1 MKRLLRYFLNG
12 FLIVAPISLTI
23 YIIQAIINWL
33 DDLFWLEY
41 PGVGLLLIVVLVTIV
56 GFIGSSFLVRPFL
69 VITERIMNRL
79 PLVSMIYSSLK
90 DLFDAFVGENQKFN
104 QPVLVKMTQYQDT
117 FKLGFVTQPSMD
129 AIHLPDKVAVYFPH
143 SYNFSGELFLVAREN
158 VTYLDIPSGEMMKFI
173 VSGGVS
179 SL

>member
-12 FLIVAPISLTI
+12 FLIVAPISLTV
-23 YIIQAIINWL
+23 YIIVAIINWL
-33 DDLFWLEY
+33 DDLFWLQY
-41 PGVGLLLIVVLVTIV
+41 PGLGLLLIILLVTIV
-56 GFIGSSFLVRPFL
+56 GFVGSSFLVKPFL
-69 VITERIMNRL
+69 VITERVMNRL

-117 FKLGFVTQPSMD
+117 FKLGFVTQPSME
-129 AIHLPDKVAVYFPH
+129 AIHLPEKVAVYFPH
-143 SYNFSGELFLVAREN
+143 SYNFSGELFLVDREN